1 MAKVVQARHQANV
14 YEKLG
19 ALRYF
24 TLIKK
29 LYSRFELGLCCFLP
43 YV

>member
-24 TLIKK
+24 THIKK
-29 LYSRFELGLCCFLP
+29 LIVALDLDLCCFLP
-43 YV
+43 CI